1 MSEECWEKYLTPMD
15 ADVAAFI
22 RTHPV
27 LHEAIGLCADYVKQQ
42 ITPRISNGWSRDV
55 LEITQTNFVKECN
68 LQDCFGW
75 RASHASEPEYAP
87 IIPPAARYM
96 VCRGKDEVFDRV
108 YEEARETLY
117 HFNPSFVAQFT
128 AEGID
133 AEAIKLLQPL
143 NHSRIIYQV
152 LAPPQEYTLRRLVLD
167 AIETDGAAHFLATYD
182 GLEGAIDCT
191 DGETCYIYR
200 RD

>member
-1 MSEECWEKYLTPMD
+1 MSEDCWDKHLTPMD

-22 RTHPV
+22 RSQPV
-27 LHEAIGLCADYVKQQ
+27 LHEAIGLCESYIKQQ
-42 ITPRISNGWSRDV
+42 IIPRIDIWWPRDV
-55 LEITQTNFVKECN
+55 VEITQTNFVKGCN
-68 LQDCFGW
+68 LQDHFGW
-75 RASHASEPEYAP
+75 RNHTTEPEYAP
-87 IIPPAARYM
+87 INPSAARYLL
-96 VCRGKDEVFDRV
+96 CRGKDEVFHRV
-108 YEEARETLY
+108 CDEIRETLH
-117 HFNPSFVAQFT
+117 HFNPSFVAHFA

-133 AEAIKLLQPL
+133 EETIKLLQPL

-152 LAPPQEYTLRRLVLD
+152 LAPPQEYMFRRLVED